1 MLDLVVVLAEDIK
14 LFIILF
20 LLTNII
26 MFSLSSTLSATT
38 YTTPYPSN
46 RLNKATNFKTMFDT
60 VNLPYNK
67 MYNGCSSNL
76 CYTISKGLFIYK
88 PHTDVGMVGRSAAG
102 YLFQRK
108 RM

>member
-1 MLDLVVVLAEDIK
+1 MLDLVVVHVVDIK
-14 LFIILF
+14 IFIILILF
-20 LLTNII
+20 TNII
-26 MFSLSSTLSATT
+26 MFNIASNILATT

-60 VNLPYNK
+60 VLLPYNK
-67 MYNGCSSNL
+67 MYNGKQI
-76 CYTISKGLFIYK
+76 CYHVSKGNDYIYK
-88 PHTDVGMVGRSAAG
+88 PHTDVGMVSRSAAG

>member
-1 MLDLVVVLAEDIK
+1 M
-14 LFIILF
+14 
-20 LLTNII
+20 
-26 MFSLSSTLSATT
+26 STPMQFTTT

-60 VNLPYNK
+60 TILPYNK

-76 CYTISKGLFIYK
+76 CYTISKGTFIYK
-88 PHTDVGMVGRSAAG
+88 PHTDVGNVGRSSAG
-102 YLFQRK
+102 YLAQRK